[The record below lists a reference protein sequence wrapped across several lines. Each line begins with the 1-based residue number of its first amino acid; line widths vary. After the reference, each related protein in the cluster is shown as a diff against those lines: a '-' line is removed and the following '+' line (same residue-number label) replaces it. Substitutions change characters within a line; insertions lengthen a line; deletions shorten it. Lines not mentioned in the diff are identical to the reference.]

1 MTRILVILSFLIT
14 ATSYAQ
20 VDSSY
25 IYLVNVKIRLNDD
38 SFSKSNIPFSI
49 ASVNDTLTFS
59 DQNAYYPIGL
69 PKNERIDILLYL
81 DSNIV
86 TVKDI
91 TSCMKFDLW
100 HYLDVRLTDFDQKCV
115 FATYWD
121 VDLSQSVGEQY
132 YDYSDENGKQI
143 IGTSCHITEIGSYY
157 RVEYLNKPPE
167 YKLMSK

>member
-1 MTRILVILSFLIT
+1 MTRILVILSFFVIT
-14 ATSYAQ
+14 TTLSQ

-25 IYLVNVKIRLNDD
+25 VYLVNVKIQLDND
-38 SFSKSNIPFSI
+38 SFSKINVPFSV

-59 DQNAYYPIGL
+59 DQDSYYPIGL

-86 TVKDI
+86 TIKDI
-91 TSCMKFDLW
+91 TACMKFDLW

-121 VDLSQSVGEQY
+121 VDWSQTIGEQY

-143 IGTSCHITEIGSYY
+143 NGTSCHMTEIGSYY
-157 RVEYLNKPPE
+157 RTEYLNKPPE
-167 YKLMSK
+167 YKLMTK